1 MYYSWGWPYFSNL
14 SFLSNEAIYGK
25 DIGSFPIKYW
35 MNDWEVKSITL
46 EEVASGQKYDEVI
59 TVELLDYDGQIYN
72 IDSDSTVEIMAA
84 DVNSQLKMIYESVV
98 KLNSGVA
105 KFSNLG
111 FIGTPKSTGNEF
123 FIRSQIISPT

>member
-1 MYYSWGWPYFSNL
+1 
-14 SFLSNEAIYGK
+14 
-25 DIGSFPIKYW
+25 
-35 MNDWEVKSITL
+35 MNGREVKSITL

-98 KLNSGVA
+98 KLN
-105 KFSNLG
+105 
-111 FIGTPKSTGNEF
+111 
-123 FIRSQIISPT
+123 